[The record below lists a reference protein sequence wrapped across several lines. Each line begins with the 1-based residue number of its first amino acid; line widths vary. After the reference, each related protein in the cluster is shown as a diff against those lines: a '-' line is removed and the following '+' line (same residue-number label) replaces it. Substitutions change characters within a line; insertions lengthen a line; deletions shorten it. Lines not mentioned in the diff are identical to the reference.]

1 MALSPGTKLGPY
13 EIEASIGAGGMGEVY
28 RAKDMRLDRE
38 VAVKVLP
45 SSLTKDGDRLRR
57 FEQEA
62 KAVAALNHPNILG
75 IHDIG
80 EQDGSPYIVSEL
92 LEGASLRAELAQGRL
107 SARKAVDYAVQMAQG
122 LSAAHEKNI
131 VHRDLKPENVFV
143 TREGHVKILDF
154 GLAKLAPNGGGNG
167 AEATDATMA
176 TMAAA
181 QNVPTE
187 AGTVM
192 GTAGYMAPEQVRG
205 ATVDSR
211 TDIFAYGAVLYEMVS
226 GQRAFRRDT
235 AAETMTAILKEDP
248 PEFDEMTS
256 PVSPALDRIVRRCLE
271 KKPEQ
276 RFQSAKDLAFALEAI
291 SGTTTSSKAA
301 AADVA
306 AKEHEKERKKSHRW
320 LNYAVGALAGVV
332 LAGAVAWLMRPKPPE
347 PPSFTRVLYD
357 RARVAQARF
366 AQDGKTVVYT
376 GSLGG
381 GVPDTYTIRDDYPE
395 SISAGLNGA
404 VLLAVSH
411 TDQLAV
417 LVRARPFIHRE
428 YFGTLATVSLGGGAP
443 REILE
448 NVEEADWS
456 PDGSEMAV
464 ITGNPRELTLQLEY
478 PIGKVLI
485 PETGNW
491 MSGMRISPD
500 GKRVAYFRH
509 PENDDDR
516 GDVMVI
522 DRDGKQ
528 TTISSGW
535 ESLEG
540 LAWAPSGNE
549 VWFSGATSG
558 EEYCIRAATL
568 SGKTRTMYCGTSPTM
583 IQDALP
589 NGRSLVSSED
599 TRASMEFV
607 EHGQTEGRDLS
618 WLDNVYN
625 PRLSRDGSIVSFTD
639 QSSRG
644 GSEYSVYVR
653 KTDGSPAVKIG
664 GGEFAS
670 DISPDGKWVLLFRA
684 DDPQQRI
691 QIVPVGPGQPKV
703 LRWDGFV
710 PNWGMWFSDG
720 QRILFGG
727 DQKGQGSGTYV
738 TDRNGA
744 VPKLI
749 TKDGFRWPLV
759 SPDGRSTI
767 IIHDEKQELLI
778 IGESAPKEIP
788 GVTAEDFVIAWST
801 DPKLVYVQAIDG
813 ATRQINK
820 LNLET
825 GKRETWQVWKP
836 KDPAGLAPPT
846 VPPAITPDGS
856 KMMFAQRKQLS
867 TLYRSD
873 NVR

>member
-1 MALSPGTKLGPY
+1 
-13 EIEASIGAGGMGEVY
+13 MGEVY
-28 RAKDMRLDRE
+28 RAKDIRLGRE
-38 VAVKVLP
+38 VAIKVLP

-92 LEGASLRAELAQGRL
+92 LEGGSLRVELEQGRL
-107 SARKAVDYAVQMAQG
+107 SSRKAVDYAVQMAQG

-143 TREGHVKILDF
+143 TREGRVKILDF
-154 GLAKLAPNGGGNG
+154 GLAKLAPNGHGAAGAES
-167 AEATDATMA
+167 AEATMT
-176 TMAAA
+176 
-181 QNVPTE
+181 NVPTE

-205 ATVDSR
+205 ALIDSR
-211 TDIFAYGAVLYEMVS
+211 TDIFAYGAVLYEMIS

-248 PEFDEMTS
+248 PEFDEMVN
-256 PVSPALDRIVRRCLE
+256 PVSPALERIVRRCLE

-291 SGTTTSSKAA
+291 SGTTTTSSKAVAA

-306 AKEHEKERKKSHRW
+306 AKEQEREQQKSRRW
-320 LNYAVGALAGVV
+320 LNYGAAALLGMALMAGIA
-332 LAGAVAWLMRPKPPE
+332 LFLRPKTVD
-347 PPSFTRVLYD
+347 PPSFTRVSFE
-357 RARVAQARF
+357 RGRIEQARF
-366 AQDGKTVVYT
+366 AQDGKTVVYS
-376 GSLGG
+376 GALGPG
-381 GVPDTYTIRDDYPE
+381 APDTYVIRDDYPE
-395 SISAGLNGA
+395 SISAGLQGA
-404 VLLAVSH
+404 LLQAVSH
-411 TDQLAV
+411 ADQLAV
-417 LVRARPFIHRE
+417 LVHARHLIHKE
-428 YFGTLATVSLGGGAP
+428 YVGTLATVSLGGGAP

-448 NVEEADWS
+448 NATEADWS

-464 ITGNPRELTLQLEY
+464 VLANPASREMRMEY
-478 PIGKVLI
+478 PIGKVLV
-485 PETGNW
+485 PSGNW
-491 MSGMRISPD
+491 ISGMRISPD
-500 GKRVAYFRH
+500 GKHVAYFQH
-509 PENDDDR
+509 PPNDDDR
-516 GDVMVI
+516 GDVIVV
-522 DRDGKQ
+522 DRDGMQ
-528 TTISSGW
+528 TIVSTGW

-549 VWFSGATSG
+549 VWFSGAFSG

-589 NGRSLVSSED
+589 SGRTLVSSEES
-599 TRASMEFV
+599 RASMEFV

-625 PRLSRDGSIVSFTD
+625 PRLSRDGSVVMFTD

-664 GGEFAS
+664 GGEFGA
-670 DISPDGKWVLLFRA
+670 DLSPDGKWALLFRS

-691 QIVPVGPGQPKV
+691 QIVPVGPGQPSV
-703 LRWDGFV
+703 LRWDGFR
-710 PNWGMWFSDG
+710 PDWGAWFPDG

-727 DQKGQGSGTYV
+727 EQKGQGFGIYV

-744 VPKLI
+744 APKLI
-749 TKDGFRWPLV
+749 SKDDFRWPLV

-767 IIHDEKQELLI
+767 VIHDGKPELLT
-778 IGESAPKEIP
+778 IGDSAPKEIP
-788 GVTAEDFVIAWST
+788 GVTAEDFVIAWSD
-801 DPKLVYVQAIDG
+801 DPKIVYLGGRNG
-813 ATRQINK
+813 ATRQIDK

-825 GKRETWQVWKP
+825 GKREVWQVSKP
-836 KDPAGLAPPT
+836 KDLVGLVPPG

-856 KMMFAQRKQLS
+856 KMMFGQRKQLS

-873 NVR
+873 NLK